1 MHRHTSRLTY
11 RDILKSLPLEEK
23 RQLISLTNRHGL
35 FQLGAHLG
43 LIGVMAAGQ
52 VAFDGVLG
60 AAALLGQGIAMCFL
74 FCAMHEAS
82 HGTAFRTKRLN
93 QMVGLGA
100 GFLLFMG
107 PRWFSYFHS
116 AHHRFTHDGARD
128 PELARPKPHDW
139 RSYIFHLSGVAI
151 WKAALVTLFKNAFFL
166 SQDAYVPEAARNM
179 LRREARLMLA
189 AYGLVIGGGLV
200 FVPSALVWFWFVPV
214 IVGQPFL
221 RLFLLA
227 EHANCPH
234 EPDMLT
240 NSRTIYTNRAV
251 LFLSWHMSYHSAHHS
266 FPAVPFHKLAR
277 FHKHIAAHIRTSADG
292 YGGFHRQ
299 MMKQF

>member
-1 MHRHTSRLTY
+1 MRVTY
-11 RDILKSLPLEEK
+11 RDILKSLPLDEK
-23 RQLISLTNRHGL
+23 KQLISLTNRHGTV
-35 FQLGAHLG
+35 QLGGHLG
-43 LIGVMAAGQ
+43 LIGLMAAGQ
-52 VAFDGVLG
+52 FAFDGVLG
-60 AAALLGQGIAMCFL
+60 ALALTGQGIAMCFL

-93 QMVGLGA
+93 QLVGLGV

-116 AHHRFTHDGARD
+116 AHHRFTHDEARD
-128 PELARPKPHDW
+128 PELASPKPDGW
-139 RSYIFHLSGVAI
+139 RSYVTYLSGAAI
-151 WKAALVTLFKNAFFL
+151 WKGAVLTLGRNALWL
-166 SQDAYVPEAARNM
+166 SKEAYVPEAARV
-179 LRREARLMLA
+179 LVRREARLMLG
-189 AYGLVIGGGLV
+189 AYGLVIGGGLI
-200 FVPSALVWFWFVPV
+200 FMPSVLFWYWFVPV

-234 EPDMLT
+234 EPDMLA
-240 NSRTIYTNRAV
+240 NSRTIYTNRLV

-277 FHKHIAAHIRTSADG
+277 FHHHIKAHIRHSADG

>member
-1 MHRHTSRLTY
+1 MNVTY
-11 RDILKSLPLEEK
+11 RDILKSLPLDEK
-23 RQLISLTNRHGL
+23 KQLISLTNRHGL

-43 LIGVMAAGQ
+43 LIGLMAAGQ
-52 VAFDGVLG
+52 LALDGVLG
-60 AAALLGQGIAMCFL
+60 AGALLGQGIAMCFL

-82 HGTAFRTKRLN
+82 HGTAFRTKKVN
-93 QMVGLGA
+93 QMVALGA

-116 AHHRFTHDGARD
+116 AHHRFTHDEARD
-128 PELARPKPHDW
+128 PELMSPKPDDW
-139 RSYIFHLSGVAI
+139 RSYLFYLCGAAI
-151 WKAALVTLFKNAFFL
+151 WRAALVTLCKNALWL
-166 SQDAYVPEAARNM
+166 SQEPYVPEAGR
-179 LRREARLMLA
+179 LHVRREARLMMV
-189 AYGLVIGGGLV
+189 AYGVVIGAGLI
-200 FVPSALVWFWFVPV
+200 FVPSALIWFWFVPV

-234 EPDMLT
+234 EPDMLA
-240 NSRTIYTNRAV
+240 NSRTIYTNRGL

-277 FHKHIAAHIRTSADG
+277 FHEHIRAHVRQSADG

-299 MMKQF
+299 MTKEF